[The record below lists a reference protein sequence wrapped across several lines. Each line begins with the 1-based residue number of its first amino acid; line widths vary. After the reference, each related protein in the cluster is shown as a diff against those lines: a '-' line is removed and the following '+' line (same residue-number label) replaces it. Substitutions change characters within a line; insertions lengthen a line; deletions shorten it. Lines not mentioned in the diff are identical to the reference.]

1 MADLSS
7 ITRIWNL
14 LVESNTFNFI
24 IFVSLLA
31 MLFHKINIKGII
43 GSIQEK
49 VIKVIEEAKST
60 QKEAEDALLL
70 AEKSI
75 ANLDNEL
82 KVIVSEAEKSAETIG
97 KKILSEAEK
106 QLENIDN
113 NAKKVIEAEE
123 KLIAS
128 TLRKNTSL
136 ASVEKAKAHIK
147 NVLSEAP
154 SLQEKYINESIDE
167 LDRLNF

>member
-1 MADLSS
+1 MADLSN

-31 MLFHKINIKGII
+31 LLFHKINLKGII
-43 GSIQEK
+43 SSIQEK
-49 VIKVIEEAKST
+49 VVKVIEEAKAT
-60 QKEAEDALLL
+60 QKEAENKLLL

-75 ANLDNEL
+75 ENLDDEL
-82 KVIVSEAEKSAETIG
+82 KVIVSEAQKSAETIG

-106 QLENIDN
+106 QLENIEN

-123 KLIAS
+123 KLIVS